1 MRFSKRGLC
10 AGQHAEPLA
19 DQKCF
24 LEAVSHP
31 GQVNTAVFFRA
42 RTLGPEPCRSLR
54 PKHV

>member
-10 AGQHAEPLA
+10 AGQHAEPLT